1 MENIRVLRKQSGLT
15 MKQLGIE
22 LGMAESTIS
31 LYETGKRS
39 PDIQSLIRIADFFN
53 VSLDCLCG
61 REYETIERQLPKQNN
76 QLMKLFDQ
84 LNEEGQEKLI
94 VYADDLVSSG
104 KYIKICK
111 SYVAQNA

>member
-15 MKQLGIE
+15 MKQLGNE

-39 PDIQSLIRIADFFN
+39 PDVQSLIRIADFFN

-61 REYETIERQLPKQNN
+61 RKNEVIEGKQPEQNN
-76 QLMKLFDQ
+76 ELMKLFDQ
-84 LNEEGQEKLI
+84 LNEEGKEKLI

-104 KYIKICK
+104 KYIKIRK
-111 SYVAQNA
+111 FNVAQNA